1 MTSVVNPITILLCKP
16 FRAVGACLLALL
28 LLAGCS
34 REVAPEQLSG
44 ATMGTTWHLSYLDSP
59 ADIAPAQVQKGFAE
73 VLERINSSMS
83 TYTEDSE
90 ISRFNALEPNSWART
105 SPEFFHVLA
114 TALDVGQRSEGAYD
128 VTVAPLVNLWGFGPG
143 PANSQRPEADTIAAV
158 RALVGQQHLRLD
170 DSNFSVLKE
179 TKLSLD
185 FSSLAKGYA
194 VDELAQWLL
203 DHGIERFMLEVG
215 GELRLA
221 GLSGRGDPW
230 RIGIE
235 QPDNAGRAVA
245 ATLQLTNVGMA
256 TSGDYRNYFEVD
268 GTRYSHLIDPRTGY
282 PIAHDLVSV
291 TVVHPDCMLADAWA
305 TALTVL
311 GAEQAMSVAQA
322 QGLAV
327 YFIRRVDGG
336 FAHSHTPLFTP
347 YLVEAKP

>member
-1 MTSVVNPITILLCKP
+1 MRRQK
-16 FRAVGACLLALL
+16 RAWGVCLLALF

-34 REVAPEQLSG
+34 KEVAPEQLSG

-59 ADIAPAQVQKGFAE
+59 QDVTPEQVQQGFTE
-73 VLERINSSMS
+73 VLERINDSMS
-83 TYTEDSE
+83 TYREDSE
-90 ISRFNALEPNSWART
+90 ISRFNAREPNSWVTT
-105 SPEFFHVLA
+105 SPAFFHVLT
-114 TALDVGQRSEGAYD
+114 TALDVGKRSEGAYD

-143 PANSQRPEADTIAAV
+143 PATSQRPDNAAIAAA
-158 RALVGQQHLRLD
+158 RERVGQQHLRMD
-170 DSNFSVLKE
+170 NQNFSVLKE
-179 TKLSLD
+179 TALSLD

-194 VDELAQWLL
+194 VDELAKWLL
-203 DHGIERFMLEVG
+203 DHGIERFMVEVG

-221 GLSGRGDPW
+221 GMSGRGDPW

-235 QPDNAGRAVA
+235 QPDDSGRAVA

-268 GTRYSHLIDPRTGY
+268 GRRYSHLIDPRTGY
-282 PIAHDLVSV
+282 PVAHDLVSV

-327 YFIRRVDGG
+327 YFIRRVDDG
-336 FAHSHTPLFTP
+336 FVHSHTPLFAP
-347 YLVEAKP
+347 YLVEAAR